1 MTDTS
6 ITLQQVLDLAR
17 KLTPLDKI
25 RLIEGVAP
33 DLETFLS
40 ETDGTPSS
48 GGTLGDLVDSPL
60 CGLWGDRTDIEDSTK
75 FARQL
80 RAQAERRAHG

>member
-1 MTDTS
+1 MTDAS

-40 ETDGTPSS
+40 DTDRTPSS
-48 GGTLGDLVDSPL
+48 GGTLGDLVESPL
-60 CGLWGDRTDIEDSTK
+60 CGLWGDRTDIEDSVQ
-75 FARQL
+75 FAHQL
-80 RAQAERRAHG
+80 RTQAERRTHG